1 MNPTLVLVAHGT
13 RRPEGVQVIS
23 EIAADLAE
31 RVGPVLT
38 AFVDVL
44 GPNPRE
50 LLATVAGPVTVVPA
64 FLASG
69 YHVNT
74 DLPARVRESAHP
86 ATRITPALGPDPVI
100 AEVMAARLL
109 EAGWAPG
116 DAVVMAAAGSSD
128 RAAHRDLCA
137 AAGLLADLVGEVH
150 LAFVATGTPTVAD
163 AVATLTRSGR
173 RVFVASYLL
182 APGVFH
188 TRLLDCGAH
197 AVTAPLGADRRLV
210 DLLADRFTDVAS
222 MSCR

>member
-23 EIAADLAE
+23 EIAADLAG

-74 DLPARVRESAHP
+74 DLPARVRESGHP
-86 ATRITPALGPDPVI
+86 AARITPALGPDPVI
-100 AEVMAARLL
+100 AEVMLARLL
-109 EAGWAPG
+109 GMGWVPG
-116 DAVVMAAAGSSD
+116 DPVVMAAAGSSD
-128 RAAHRDLCA
+128 PVAHRDLSA
-137 AAGLLADLVGEVH
+137 AATLLADLVGEVH
-150 LAFVATGTPTVAD
+150 LAFVATGEPKVNDVVGSLA
-163 AVATLTRSGR
+163 RSGR

-210 DLLADRFTDVAS
+210 DLLAGRFADVAS

>member
-13 RRPEGVQVIS
+13 RSAAGLQVIS
-23 EIAADLAE
+23 DIAAALAD

-50 LLATVAGPVTVVPA
+50 LLADVAGPVVMVPA

-74 DLPARVRESAHP
+74 DLPARVLESGHP
-86 ATRITPALGPDPVI
+86 ATTITPALGPDPVI
-100 AEVMAARLL
+100 AEVLLARLL
-109 EAGWAPG
+109 EAGWTPG

-128 RAAHRDLCA
+128 PAAHRDLCA
-137 AAGLLADLVGEVH
+137 AARLLADLVGEVH
-150 LAFVATGTPTVAD
+150 LAFVATGTPTVPD
-163 AVATLTRSGR
+163 AVAALTRAGR

-188 TRLLDCGAH
+188 TKLTACGAQ

-210 DLLADRFTDVAS
+210 DLLAGRLTAVAS
-222 MSCR
+222 MSCH